1 MALSSLTYIAGIS
14 VLFIFQLIYN
24 DYERKKITS
33 KPSAK
38 KFEMKW
44 SLVEPLSKLCVT
56 PPFSINSNWEPDD
69 WLQGPGSL

>member
-1 MALSSLTYIAGIS
+1 VKKLRLYLRIFVKRATGLLLVKINSKFNCSYMALSSLTYIAGIS

-38 KFEMKW
+38 KFEMK
-44 SLVEPLSKLCVT
+44 
-56 PPFSINSNWEPDD
+56 
-69 WLQGPGSL
+69 